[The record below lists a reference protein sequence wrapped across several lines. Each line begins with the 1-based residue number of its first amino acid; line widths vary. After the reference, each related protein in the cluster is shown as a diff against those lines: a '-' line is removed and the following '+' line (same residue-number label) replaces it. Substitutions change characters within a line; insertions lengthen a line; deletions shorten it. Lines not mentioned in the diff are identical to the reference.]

1 LGIDIETANLA
12 YTGFINRYPKI
23 AEARRNIFDMFCSM
37 RQPNGIGTKVEW
49 HTPKDYIESLFGFKR
64 YFILE
69 NKISKALFELAC
81 NPPKEWKQQKVKVVR
96 REREQTAFGATQS
109 ALYAAAFNMQS
120 ANMRA
125 AANHVIQSSGAQIT
139 KRVQRRV
146 WDLQPPGVHDWI
158 VQPMNVHDELMI
170 PTHPDFVN
178 QVKDVVDLT
187 VNSFRGT
194 IPLIKMD
201 WAIALKSWADK

>member
-1 LGIDIETANLA
+1 
-12 YTGFINRYPKI
+12 
-23 AEARRNIFDMFCSM
+23 
-37 RQPNGIGTKVEW
+37 
-49 HTPKDYIESLFGFKR
+49 
-64 YFILE
+64 
-69 NKISKALFELAC
+69 
-81 NPPKEWKQQKVKVVR
+81 
-96 REREQTAFGATQS
+96 
-109 ALYAAAFNMQS
+109 MQS